1 MRRYITLIIMMLLS
15 LGVKAQLVVEPG
27 SFKEVPGF
35 VILDHDKTDINDV
48 PFAVIKVRT
57 QNIDDMQRRE
67 LTFGGNLSIDTD
79 IQYKV
84 GEVWLYLTY
93 HADYIKISHPDF
105 SSTEFAF
112 PYDMKPNGCYEL
124 TLVNNF
130 NPGPVVPEK
139 TIYNYLIVKADQP
152 NAVITIDGQYAGE
165 GEASKSFKVG
175 ETHTWSI
182 ECELYHPESGNAT
195 IVKDNAVTIE
205 KTLRPAFG
213 FINITSTPE
222 SGATV
227 FVDNKKV
234 GTTPF
239 KTDRIASGEHKVRV
253 MKEMYSTADKTV
265 TVTDGN
271 TTQAAIALSANFVNA
286 TVTTDS
292 NADIYIDNELVGKG
306 RWTGR
311 LSDGS
316 HTFEARRA
324 SHKPSFKNVTL
335 TLGRDEN
342 ITIPNPEPI
351 YGTLDVN
358 SSPMG
363 ATIVIDGRNCGT
375 TPKVLYDVLI
385 GSHELR
391 LEKSGCATVTK
402 TITLDETNLL
412 AVNEKLPTGREISI
426 STDRQGDQLYAD
438 GNYLGAS
445 PLTATLSFGTHNI
458 KAVRDSK
465 AVEKTITVAQTG
477 GDSSVRLTF
486 ELKNKTFTV
495 NGVSFEM
502 VAVKG
507 GTFTMG
513 GTSEQGSDAE
523 SDDKPTHSV
532 TLSDYYIGKFE
543 VTQELWEAVMG
554 SNPSYDGGWTNEYG
568 VGKNYPA
575 YRVSWKDCQK
585 FIKKLNKLC
594 AKQLNG
600 KNFRLPT
607 EAEWEYA
614 ARGGNK
620 SKGYKYSG
628 SNSIGDVAW
637 YWDNSGRKTHAVGTK
652 SPNELGIYDMSG
664 NVWEWC
670 QDWYGSYGS
679 GSQTNP
685 QGPWSGSCR
694 VYRGGSWNFNAPGC
708 RVSYRRNSAP
718 DNRCYYLGFR
728 LVVSQ

>member
-1 MRRYITLIIMMLLS
+1 MRKYIVLIVTLLLT
-15 LGVKAQLVVEPG
+15 LNVKAQLVVEPD

-48 PFAVIKVRT
+48 PFAVIKIRT
-57 QNIDDMQRRE
+57 RNIDDSQRRK

-79 IQYKV
+79 IQYKI

-105 SSTEFAF
+105 SSTEFTF
-112 PYDMKPNGCYEL
+112 PFDMKPNGCYEL
-124 TLVNNF
+124 TLVNNSNF
-130 NPGPVVPEK
+130 GAAVPVK
-139 TIYNYLIVKADQP
+139 QQYNYLIVKADQP
-152 NAVITIDGQYAGE
+152 DAAISFDGQFVNM
-165 GEASKSFKVG
+165 GEASKSYKVG

-182 ECELYHPESGNAT
+182 ECELYHPESGSAT

-213 FINITSTPE
+213 FINVTSTPE
-222 SGATV
+222 NGANV
-227 FVDNKKV
+227 FIDNKFA

-253 MKEMYSTADKTV
+253 MKEMYSTAEKTV

-271 TTQAAIALSANFVNA
+271 TTQANVALAANFVN
-286 TVTTDS
+286 TNVTTDS
-292 NADIYIDNELVGKG
+292 NSDIYIDNELVGKG

-335 TLGRDEN
+335 TLGKDES

-363 ATIVIDGRNCGT
+363 ATIIIDGRNCGV
-375 TPKVLYDVLI
+375 TPKVLYDILI

-391 LEKSGCATVTK
+391 LEKSGCAPVTK

-426 STDRQGDQLYAD
+426 STDRQGDEIYCD

-445 PLTATLSFGTHNI
+445 PLTTTLSFGSHNI

-477 GDSSVRLTF
+477 GDSSVRLAF
-486 ELKNKTFTV
+486 VENKTFAV

-502 VAVKG
+502 IPVEG

-513 GTSEQGSDAE
+513 GTSEQGSDAD
-523 SDDKPTHSV
+523 SDETTHSV
-532 TLSDYYIGKFE
+532 TLSDYYIGEFE

-554 SNPSYDGGWTNEYG
+554 SNPSRFKGSNLPVES
-568 VGKNYPA
+568 
-575 YRVSWKDCQK
+575 VSWDGCQT
-585 FIKKLNKLC
+585 FIRKLNSLT
-594 AKQLNG
+594 G
-600 KNFRLPT
+600 KTFRLPT

-620 SKGYKYSG
+620 SRGYKYSG
-628 SNSIGDVAW
+628 SNSIGEVAW
-637 YWDNSGRKTHAVGTK
+637 YDDNSGRTHTVGTK

-664 NVWEWC
+664 NVYEWC
-670 QDWYGSYGS
+670 QDWYGSYSS

-685 QGPWSGSCR
+685 TGPSSGSFR
-694 VYRGGSWNFNAPGC
+694 VYRGGSWYFNARRC
-708 RVSYRRNSAP
+708 RVSARRGYSPINR
-718 DNRCYYLGFR
+718 DNDLGFR
-728 LVVSQ
+728 VVLIP

>member
-1 MRRYITLIIMMLLS
+1 MRKYIVLIVTLLLT
-15 LGVKAQLVVEPG
+15 LNVKAQLVVEPD

-35 VILDHDKTDINDV
+35 VILDHDKTDVNDV
-48 PFAVIKVRT
+48 PFAVIKIRT
-57 QNIDDMQRRE
+57 RNIDDSQRRK

-105 SSTEFAF
+105 SSTEFTF
-112 PYDMKPNGCYEL
+112 PFDMKPNGCYEL
-124 TLVNNF
+124 TLVNNSNF
-130 NPGPVVPEK
+130 GAAVPVK
-139 TIYNYLIVKADQP
+139 QQYNYLIVKADQP
-152 NAVITIDGQYAGE
+152 DAAISFDGQFVNM
-165 GEASKSFKVG
+165 GEASKSYKVG

-182 ECELYHPESGNAT
+182 ECELYHPESGSAT

-213 FINITSTPE
+213 FINVTSTPE
-222 SGATV
+222 NGANV
-227 FVDNKKV
+227 FIDNKFA

-253 MKEMYSTADKTV
+253 MKEMYSTAEKTV

-271 TTQAAIALSANFVNA
+271 TTQANVALAANFVN
-286 TVTTDS
+286 TNVTTDS
-292 NADIYIDNELVGKG
+292 NSDIYIDNELVGKG
-306 RWTGR
+306 RWTGC
-311 LSDGS
+311 LSAGS
-316 HTFEARRA
+316 HTFEARKA
-324 SHKPSFKNVTL
+324 SHRPSLKNVTL
-335 TLGRDEN
+335 TLGKDES

-363 ATIVIDGRNCGT
+363 ATITIDGRNCGT

-385 GSHELR
+385 GNHELR
-391 LEKSGCATVTK
+391 LEKSGCAAVTK

-426 STDRQGDQLYAD
+426 STDRQGDEIYCD

-445 PLTATLSFGTHNI
+445 PLTATLSFDTHNI

-465 AVEKTITVAQTG
+465 AVEKTITVSQTG
-477 GDSSVRLTF
+477 GDSSVKLEF
-486 ELKNKTFTV
+486 FGNKTFTV
-495 NGVSFEM
+495 NGVTFEM

-523 SDDKPTHSV
+523 SDEKPTYSV

-543 VTQELWEAVMG
+543 VTQELWKAVMG
-554 SNPSYDGGWTNEYG
+554 SNPSSFKGSKLPVE
-568 VGKNYPA
+568 
-575 YRVSWKDCQK
+575 RVSWDDCQT
-585 FIKKLNKLC
+585 FIRKLNSLTG
-594 AKQLNG
+594 A
-600 KNFRLPT
+600 NFRLPT

-614 ARGGNK
+614 ARGG
-620 SKGYKYSG
+620 SRSSGYKYSG
-628 SNSIGDVAW
+628 SNNINDVAW
-637 YWDNSGRKTHAVGTK
+637 YFGNSGYKTHTVGTK

-664 NVWEWC
+664 NVWELC
-670 QDWYGSYGS
+670 QDWYGDYGS

-685 QGPWSGSCR
+685 QGPPSGSYR
-694 VYRGGSWNFNAPGC
+694 VDRGGGWFSDAGDC
-708 RVSYRRNSAP
+708 RVSNRNRYTPSGRSG
-718 DNRCYYLGFR
+718 DLGFR
-728 LVVSQ
+728 VVLIP

>member
-1 MRRYITLIIMMLLS
+1 MRKYIVLIVTLLLT
-15 LGVKAQLVVEPG
+15 LNVKAQLVVEPD

-48 PFAVIKVRT
+48 PFAVIKIRT
-57 QNIDDMQRRE
+57 RNIDDSQRRK

-105 SSTEFAF
+105 SSTEFTF

-124 TLVNNF
+124 TLVNNSNF
-130 NPGPVVPEK
+130 GAAVPVK
-139 TIYNYLIVKADQP
+139 QQYNYLIVKADQP
-152 NAVITIDGQYAGE
+152 DAAISFDGQFVNM
-165 GEASKSFKVG
+165 GEASKSYKVG

-182 ECELYHPESGNAT
+182 ECELYHPESGSAT
-195 IVKDNAVTIE
+195 IVKDNAVTVE

-253 MKEMYSTADKTV
+253 MKEMYSTAEKTV

-286 TVTTDS
+286 TVTTDPDS
-292 NADIYIDNELVGKG
+292 DIYIDSELKGKG

-316 HTFEARRA
+316 HTFEARKA

-335 TLGRDEN
+335 TIGKDEN
-342 ITIPNPEPI
+342 ITISNPEPI

-363 ATIVIDGRNCGT
+363 ATITIDGRNCGT

-385 GSHELR
+385 GNHELR
-391 LEKSGCATVTK
+391 LEKSGCAPVTK

-426 STDRQGDQLYAD
+426 STDRQGDEIYCD
-438 GNYLGAS
+438 GNYLGVS
-445 PLTATLSFGTHNI
+445 PLTATLSFGSHSL

-465 AVEKTITVAQTG
+465 SVEKTVTVAQTG
-477 GDSSVRLTF
+477 GDSSVRLAFKQEINGHEYVDLGLPSGLLWATCNVGASRPEDYGNYYAWGETATKSTYDWSTYRWCRGSDKTQTKYNTKSDYGTVDNRTVLEMSDDAARANWGGDWRMPTTEECR
-486 ELKNKTFTV
+486 ELKDECTWTWTTQGGK
-495 NGVSFEM
+495 NGYCVTGPN
-502 VAVKG
+502 G
-507 GTFTMG
+507 GSIFLPAAG
-513 GTSEQGSDAE
+513 YRSGTSLGSA
-523 SDDKPTHSV
+523 
-532 TLSDYYIGKFE
+532 
-543 VTQELWEAVMG
+543 
-554 SNPSYDGGWTNEYG
+554 
-568 VGKNYPA
+568 
-575 YRVSWKDCQK
+575 
-585 FIKKLNKLC
+585 
-594 AKQLNG
+594 
-600 KNFRLPT
+600 
-607 EAEWEYA
+607 
-614 ARGGNK
+614 
-620 SKGYKYSG
+620 
-628 SNSIGDVAW
+628 
-637 YWDNSGRKTHAVGTK
+637 
-652 SPNELGIYDMSG
+652 
-664 NVWEWC
+664 
-670 QDWYGSYGS
+670 GSYGYYWS
-679 GSQTNP
+679 SSLYSSDPLNAYGMFFISVFVNP
-685 QGPWSGSCR
+685 Q
-694 VYRGGSWNFNAPGC
+694 
-708 RVSYRRNSAP
+708 SYPTRYDGQSVRPVRPA
-718 DNRCYYLGFR
+718 R
-728 LVVSQ
+728 

>member
-1 MRRYITLIIMMLLS
+1 MDFQLDQASTIVKTLEDGGEILMYVPPRTVL
-15 LGVKAQLVVEPG
+15 LVVKSPFG
-27 SFKEVPGF
+27 NYRADFRRDFGFKDGTV
-35 VILDHDKTDINDV
+35 
-48 PFAVIKVRT
+48 
-57 QNIDDMQRRE
+57 E
-67 LTFGGNLSIDTD
+67 LT
-79 IQYKV
+79 
-84 GEVWLYLTY
+84 
-93 HADYIKISHPDF
+93 DYDVYIEYNRP
-105 SSTEFAF
+105 A
-112 PYDMKPNGCYEL
+112 
-124 TLVNNF
+124 
-130 NPGPVVPEK
+130 PGPVVLEK
-139 TIYNYLIVKADQP
+139 TMYNYLIVKADQP

-182 ECELYHPESGNAT
+182 ECELYHPESGSAT
-195 IVKDNAVTIE
+195 IVKDNAVTVE

-292 NADIYIDNELVGKG
+292 NADIYIDSELKGKG

-316 HTFEARRA
+316 HTFEARKA
-324 SHKPSFKNVTL
+324 SHKSSFKNVTL
-335 TLGRDEN
+335 TLGKDEN

-363 ATIVIDGRNCGT
+363 ATIIIDGRNCGT

-426 STDRQGDQLYAD
+426 STDRQGDQIYAD
-438 GNYLGAS
+438 GNYLGTS

-465 AVEKTITVAQTG
+465 AVEKTVTVAQTG
-477 GDSSVRLTF
+477 GDSSVRLAFF
-486 ELKNKTFTV
+486 ENKTFTV
-495 NGVSFEM
+495 NGVTFEM

-513 GTSEQGSDAE
+513 ATSEQGSDAD
-523 SDDKPTHSV
+523 SDEKPTHSV
-532 TLSDYYIGKFE
+532 TLGDYYIGKFE

-554 SNPSYDGGWTNEYG
+554 SNPSPSYLMGGNPSYFEG
-568 VGKNYPA
+568 SKLPVEQ
-575 YRVSWKDCQK
+575 VSWDDCQT
-585 FIKKLNKLC
+585 FIRKLN
-594 AKQLNG
+594 QLTG
-600 KNFRLPT
+600 ANFRLPT

-620 SKGYKYSG
+620 SRGYKYSG
-628 SNSIGDVAW
+628 SNNINDVAW
-637 YWDNSGRKTHAVGTK
+637 YWENSGDRVLSGGWDAASILNNDCKTHTVGSK

-664 NVWEWC
+664 NVYEWC
-670 QDWYGSYGS
+670 QDWYRGYSS

-685 QGPWSGSCR
+685 QGLSSGSYR
-694 VYRGGSWNFNAPGC
+694 VIRGGSWDDSAQGC
-708 RVSYRRNSAP
+708 RVSIRSNSSP
-718 DNRCYYLGFR
+718 FNCNIYLGFR

>member
-1 MRRYITLIIMMLLS
+1 MYVPPRTVL
-15 LGVKAQLVVEPG
+15 LVVKSPFG
-27 SFKEVPGF
+27 NYRADFRRDFGFKDGTV
-35 VILDHDKTDINDV
+35 
-48 PFAVIKVRT
+48 
-57 QNIDDMQRRE
+57 E
-67 LTFGGNLSIDTD
+67 LT
-79 IQYKV
+79 
-84 GEVWLYLTY
+84 
-93 HADYIKISHPDF
+93 DYDVYIEYNRP
-105 SSTEFAF
+105 A
-112 PYDMKPNGCYEL
+112 
-124 TLVNNF
+124 
-130 NPGPVVPEK
+130 PGPVVLEK
-139 TIYNYLIVKADQP
+139 TMYNYLIVKADQP

-182 ECELYHPESGNAT
+182 ECELYHPESGSAT
-195 IVKDNAVTIE
+195 IVKDNAVTVE

-292 NADIYIDNELVGKG
+292 NADIYIDSELKGKG

-316 HTFEARRA
+316 HTFEARKA
-324 SHKPSFKNVTL
+324 SHKSSFKNVTL
-335 TLGRDEN
+335 TLGKDEN

-363 ATIVIDGRNCGT
+363 ATIIIDGRNCGT

-426 STDRQGDQLYAD
+426 STDRQGDQIYAD
-438 GNYLGAS
+438 GNYLGTS

-465 AVEKTITVAQTG
+465 AVEKTVTVAQTG
-477 GDSSVRLTF
+477 GDSSVRLAFF
-486 ELKNKTFTV
+486 ENKTFTV
-495 NGVSFEM
+495 NGVTFEM

-513 GTSEQGSDAE
+513 ATSEQGSDAD
-523 SDDKPTHSV
+523 SDEKPTHSV
-532 TLSDYYIGKFE
+532 TLGDYYIGKFE

-554 SNPSYDGGWTNEYG
+554 SNPSPSYLMGGNPSYFEG
-568 VGKNYPA
+568 SKLPVEQ
-575 YRVSWKDCQK
+575 VSWDDCQT
-585 FIKKLNKLC
+585 FIRKLN
-594 AKQLNG
+594 QLTG
-600 KNFRLPT
+600 ANFRLPT

-620 SKGYKYSG
+620 SRGYKYSG
-628 SNSIGDVAW
+628 SNNINDVAW
-637 YWDNSGRKTHAVGTK
+637 YWENSGDRVLSGGWDAASILNNDCKTHTVGSK

-664 NVWEWC
+664 NVYEWC
-670 QDWYGSYGS
+670 QDWYRGYSS

-685 QGPWSGSCR
+685 QGLSSGSYR
-694 VYRGGSWNFNAPGC
+694 VIRGGSWDDSAQGC
-708 RVSYRRNSAP
+708 RVSIRSNSSP
-718 DNRCYYLGFR
+718 FNCNIYLGFR

>member
-1 MRRYITLIIMMLLS
+1 
-15 LGVKAQLVVEPG
+15 
-27 SFKEVPGF
+27 
-35 VILDHDKTDINDV
+35 
-48 PFAVIKVRT
+48 
-57 QNIDDMQRRE
+57 E
-67 LTFGGNLSIDTD
+67 LTFGGNAAVDTD

-105 SSTEFAF
+105 SSTEFTF

-130 NPGPVVPEK
+130 NQGPVVPEK
-139 TIYNYLIVKADQP
+139 TMYNYLIVKADQP

-195 IVKDNAVTIE
+195 IVKDNAVTVE

-253 MKEMYSTADKTV
+253 MKEMYSTAEKTI

-271 TTQAAIALSANFVNA
+271 TTQAAISLSANFVNA

-292 NADIYIDNELVGKG
+292 NADIYIDSELKGKG

-316 HTFEARRA
+316 HTFEARKA
-324 SHKPSFKNVTL
+324 SHKPSLKNVTL
-335 TLGRDEN
+335 TLGKDEN
-342 ITIPNPEPI
+342 ITITSPEPI

-358 SSPMG
+358 SEPME
-363 ATIVIDGRNCGT
+363 AAIIIDGVRRGE
-375 TPKVLYDVLI
+375 TPAIINDILI
-385 GSHELR
+385 GTHELR

-402 TITLDETNLL
+402 TITLDEKNLL
-412 AVNEKLPTGREISI
+412 AVNEKLQTGREISI
-426 STDRQGDQLYAD
+426 STDQQGDQLYAD

-445 PLTATLSFGTHNI
+445 PLTATLTFGVHTI

-477 GDSSVRLTF
+477 GDGSVRLVF
-486 ELKNKTFTV
+486 KFKLKNRTFTV
-495 NGVSFEM
+495 NGVTFEM
-502 VAVKG
+502 IAVKG

-513 GTSEQGSDAE
+513 ASSGDSYADSDE
-523 SDDKPTHSV
+523 KPTHSV
-532 TLSDYYIGKFE
+532 TLGNYYMGKFE

-554 SNPSYDGGWTNEYG
+554 SNPSEFKGSKLPVEQ
-568 VGKNYPA
+568 
-575 YRVSWKDCQK
+575 VSWDDCQT
-585 FIKKLNKLC
+585 FIRKLNSLTG
-594 AKQLNG
+594 A
-600 KNFRLPT
+600 NFRLPT

-614 ARGGNK
+614 ARGGSK

-628 SNSIGDVAW
+628 SNSIGEVAW
-637 YWDNSGRKTHAVGTK
+637 YWENSGDRVLSGGWDAARILNNNCKTHTVGSK

-664 NVWEWC
+664 NVYEWC

-685 QGPWSGSCR
+685 QGPSSGSGR
-694 VYRGGSWNFNAPGC
+694 VRRGGCWYNNASYC
-708 RVSYRRNSAP
+708 RVSNRGSNTPGNR
-718 DNRCYYLGFR
+718 DNNLGFR
-728 LVVSQ
+728 VVLIP